1 MSPYNTNM
9 SPYNT
14 NMSPYNTNMSPYNTN
29 EIHCS
34 VQDERYANLA
44 LSEADKST
52 MKYHKHGC
60 IAVVGGTIV
69 ARGYNTYRSHSNDGF
84 LNGSC
89 SCHAE
94 IDVLR
99 KLSKII
105 PKKQQVLFSRRG
117 IRSCFL
123 GASKYVR
130 RKKR

>member
-1 MSPYNTNM
+1 MIIDSRLYINNTMTPYINMNSYNQNNNTQ
-9 SPYNT
+9 
-14 NMSPYNTNMSPYNTN
+14 
-29 EIHCS
+29 CS

-52 MKYHKHGC
+52 MKHHKHGC
-60 IAVVGGTIV
+60 IAVVGGSVI
-69 ARGYNTYRSHSNDGF
+69 ARGCNTYRSQSSDGF

-99 KLSKII
+99 KLSRII
-105 PKKQQVLFSRRG
+105 PKRKQQILFSRRDN
-117 IRSCFL
+117 RSCFL
-123 GASKYVR
+123 RTRKYLR

>member
-1 MSPYNTNM
+1 MPIYNNNNM
-9 SPYNT
+9 PIYNNN
-14 NMSPYNTNMSPYNTN
+14 NMISSYNTN
-29 EIHCS
+29 ELQCS
-34 VQDERYANLA
+34 LQDERYANLA

-60 IAVVGGTIV
+60 IAVVGGAIV

-117 IRSCFL
+117 IQSCFL
-123 GASKYVR
+123 RASKYVR